1 MQYTPLRAT
10 TRRRHL
16 SRIAAGL
23 SALAVGPLG
32 LATGCGAP
40 SGGTPTGEG
49 AQGASRPAY
58 GPAML
63 HILYGGGGQPVQ
75 DLYDRTAFAAFKQR
89 FPGSEITLD
98 SSGNPLTKILT
109 LHAAGSA
116 PDIIQGA
123 DTWTIDVAE
132 KGLGVALDDR
142 ARRWDARTDFVKS
155 AWDSAQHQTNRGTQ
169 WGVPLFVTARTV
181 YLRKSVT
188 DQIGVATP
196 PTTWEALL
204 DVARRSTRVEGDRIA
219 RQGFTS
225 PATDGWWY
233 FFWLLQTTGA
243 TLYKEGKPAFGAGE
257 GETVLRF
264 MKDLHEA
271 IRPAGAEPL
280 AGNDAPNFTAGPV
293 PHAWLHL
300 APYQSIQ
307 ETNPTDYQQMT
318 IATPP
323 VPGGER
329 YRLPAGRAARPLTFV
344 DNALLF
350 LSPQSKFPDHAW
362 DLATRLVEGETLL
375 EFNRLRGRL
384 VPRKSLLDQGFMR
397 DPKIR
402 EIAALYEK
410 HGRARF
416 NPAHFDAVTTAV
428 NAVVKDVVA
437 DQKVSPQEGVTTL
450 SRSLEQIAR
459 DAGYTGTTRS

>member
-1 MQYTPLRAT
+1 MQPSVSRAA
-10 TRRRHL
+10 TRRRFL
-16 SRIAAGL
+16 AGAGSA
-23 SALAVGPLG
+23 SALT
-32 LATGCGAP
+32 LAACGAP
-40 SGGTPTGEG
+40 AEPSGAVQQGTASPARG
-49 AQGASRPAY
+49 AAT
-58 GPAML
+58 L

-75 DLYDRTAFAAFKQR
+75 DLYDRTAFGRFKQR

-98 SSGNPLTKILT
+98 SSGNPLTKVLT

-132 KGLGVALDDR
+132 KGLGAALDDR
-142 ARRWDARTDFVKS
+142 TRRWDARGDFTKS
-155 AWDSAQHQTNRGTQ
+155 AWDSGQHGGKQ
-169 WGVPLFVTARTV
+169 WGIPLFVTARTV

-188 DQIGVATP
+188 DQIGMTAP
-196 PTTWEALL
+196 PTTWEGLL
-204 DVARRSTRVEGDRIA
+204 DVARRSTKVEGDRVV

-264 MKDLHEA
+264 MKELHEA
-271 IRPAGAEPL
+271 IRPAGPEPL
-280 AGNDAPNFTAGPV
+280 AGGDAANFTAGQV

-300 APYQSIQ
+300 APYQAIQ
-307 ETNPTDYQQMT
+307 ESNPRDYQEMT

-329 YRLPAGRAARPLTFV
+329 YRLPGNRLATPLTFV

-362 DLATRLVEGETLL
+362 ELTTGLVEGETLL

-384 VPRKSLLDQGFMR
+384 VPRKSLFDQGYMR
-397 DPKIR
+397 EPKIR
-402 EIAALYEK
+402 EIATLYEK

-416 NPAHFDAVTTAV
+416 NPAHFDAVTAAV
-428 NAVVKDVVA
+428 NGVVKDVVA

-450 SRSLEQIAR
+450 SRALEQIAR
-459 DAGYTGTTRS
+459 DANYTGTTRS